1 MRSNLLFILFA
12 VLCNF
17 LICADYATIRPVSN
31 ALFLTNYGAGAFPY
45 AWLATI
51 PLNFILIALYNKYLP
66 RWGCLKTFLAVA
78 GLIAGGNLF
87 CALFI
92 HQFFWLPFLFYIW
105 KDIYIMIS
113 FQQLWSVIH
122 STISFS
128 NAKYLYGIFYGIG
141 ACGAVVGSLL
151 SGFFAVKLGSENLLF
166 VTAPLYGLM
175 AISYAAALK
184 HTQNGIQIEEKE
196 QKSALAAFAHGFK
209 LIRSSHLLIFILC
222 IVLCMQLA
230 STLIDY
236 QFNHFLERHIGD
248 KDLRAQYTGRVL
260 GIVHAVT
267 MGLQFIGAFLC
278 LHFLGVKRSHFLIP
292 FVLALNGLAFLAFP
306 TFGLITV
313 SYMSVKCFD
322 FSLFG
327 VVKEMMYIPLKS
339 DEKFRAKAF
348 IDIFAYRTSKALA
361 AFFILGM
368 QAMLD
373 TQLQKTLTVLGL
385 CIFTF
390 WCLLIRKMLNK
401 EKDVLSRTTAQ

>member
-12 VLCNF
+12 VVCNF

-31 ALFLTNYGAGAFPY
+31 ALFLTNYGASAFPY

-51 PLNFILIALYNKYLP
+51 PLNFLLIALYNKYLP
-66 RWGCLKTFLAVA
+66 RWGCLKTFLVVA

-87 CALFI
+87 CALFL

-105 KDIYIMIS
+105 KDIYIMLS

-151 SGFFAVKLGSENLLF
+151 SGFFAVQFGSENLLF
-166 VTAPLYGLM
+166 VTAPLYALM
-175 AISYAAALK
+175 ALSYAAALK
-184 HTQNGIQIEEKE
+184 HTNKGMQIEEKT

-236 QFNHFLERHIGD
+236 QFNHFLERHIVD
-248 KDLRAQYTGRVL
+248 KDLRAQYTGRIL

-267 MGLQFIGAFLC
+267 MGLQFVGSFLC
-278 LHFLGVKRSHFLIP
+278 LHFLGVKRSHFFIP
-292 FVLALNGLAFLAFP
+292 FALALNGLAFLAFP

-368 QAMLD
+368 HAVLD
-373 TQLQKTLTVLGL
+373 AQLQKTLTLLGL

-390 WCLLIRKMLNK
+390 WCLLVRKMLNK
-401 EKDVLSRTTAQ
+401 EKDVLSGTTAQ